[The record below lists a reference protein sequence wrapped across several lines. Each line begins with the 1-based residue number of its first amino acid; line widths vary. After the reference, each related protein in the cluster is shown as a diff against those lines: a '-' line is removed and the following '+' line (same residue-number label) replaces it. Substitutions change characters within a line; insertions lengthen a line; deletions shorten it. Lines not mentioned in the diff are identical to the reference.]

1 MFLFGAEAKLS
12 VSRYLVCS
20 LLIVCMCGTKNILFH
35 SHNTIFKQGWC
46 PISYVFLRK
55 KRKERSRALAHS
67 PFYPPAKITTSQAGT
82 HSGDEPEA
90 PAPDPKLVSLL
101 STDCM

>member
-20 LLIVCMCGTKNILFH
+20 LLIVCMCGTKIFF
-35 SHNTIFKQGWC
+35 STVTYTIFKQGWC

-55 KRKERSRALAHS
+55 KEKKGVELWLTVL
-67 PFYPPAKITTSQAGT
+67 FT
-82 HSGDEPEA
+82 
-90 PAPDPKLVSLL
+90 LL
-101 STDCM
+101 LK

>member
-20 LLIVCMCGTKNILFH
+20 LLIVCMCGTKNIL
-35 SHNTIFKQGWC
+35 SVTYTIFKQGWC

-55 KRKERSRALAHS
+55 KEKKGVELWLTVL
-67 PFYPPAKITTSQAGT
+67 FT
-82 HSGDEPEA
+82 
-90 PAPDPKLVSLL
+90 LL
-101 STDCM
+101 LK